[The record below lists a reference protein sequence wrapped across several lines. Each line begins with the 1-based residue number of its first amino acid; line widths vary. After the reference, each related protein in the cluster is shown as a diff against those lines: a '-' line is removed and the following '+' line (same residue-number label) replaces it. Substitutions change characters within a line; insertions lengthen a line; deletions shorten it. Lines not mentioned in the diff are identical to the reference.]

1 MTDEIKVQLE
11 EIKKYTVLAAK
22 KVLCIEDVAILT
34 GLSKSHLYKLTCR
47 REIPHYKPNGK
58 CVYFDRQ
65 EVEAWMKQNRQ
76 STNTEIEQL
85 ATNHVV
91 LSRKGGRV

>member
-1 MTDEIKVQLE
+1 MNDDIKNELE

-22 KVLCIEDVAILT
+22 NVLCIEDVAILT

-58 CVYFDRQ
+58 FVYFDRQ

-76 STNTEIEQL
+76 STNAEIEQM
-85 ATNHVV
+85 AISHVV
-91 LSRKGGRV
+91 TSRKGGRA

>member
-1 MTDEIKVQLE
+1 MEIEIKKDLE
-11 EIKKYTVLAAK
+11 EIKKYAMMAAK
-22 KVLCIEDVAILT
+22 NMLNIDDVAFML
-34 GLSKSHLYKLTCR
+34 GVSKSCVYKLTCNK
-47 REIPHYKPNGK
+47 EIPYYKPNGK
-58 CVYFDRQ
+58 FVYFDRQ